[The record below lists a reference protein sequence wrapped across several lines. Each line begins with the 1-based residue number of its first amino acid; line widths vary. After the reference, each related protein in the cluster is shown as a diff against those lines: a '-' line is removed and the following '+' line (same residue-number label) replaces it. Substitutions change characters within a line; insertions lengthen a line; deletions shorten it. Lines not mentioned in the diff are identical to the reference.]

1 MTDLAGQVAAVTG
14 AAVAA
19 AAAAVRDGRFSVF
32 TRAGWGPGSKPA
44 CARSWTPWTIQEYTN
59 LRGY

>member
-1 MTDLAGQVAAVTG
+1 MTDLAGQVAVVTG

-32 TRAGWGPGSKPA
+32 TRAGSG
-44 CARSWTPWTIQEYTN
+44 ARVEAR
-59 LRGY
+59 LRPVLDALDDPRVY